1 MRSCFITRVGRNHL
15 YIRCLYGIFGR
26 ESTKYTVVYGV
37 YIQVLAN
44 PTHPY
49 CIAGHTKQFQRYT
62 PGELVKVALISL
74 NTDNMRTNTHTSTHN
89 TYTHTY
95 THMYTCTH
103 THTCLNS
110 LVLWAS
116 VVLKRLCCCTTK
128 SACPQTHVHLL
139 KLTSTVWCTGAAV
152 QGKHMHTNTHAPTQT
167 VPRSLVH
174 WASVVRG
181 QLCCCTRGCV
191 LLRPQCGL
199 CPDLCQRLWG
209 ELCVASLHW
218 NTRRCVRRCL
228 CMCRV

>member
-139 KLTSTVWCTGAAV
+139 KPTSTVLCTGASV
-152 QGKHMHTNTHAPTQT
+152 LLHDKKRMPTNTRTPAQT
-167 VPRSLVH
+167 YQYSLVH
-174 WASVVRG
+174 W
-181 QLCCCTRGCV
+181 CCCTRKTHAHKHACTHTN
-191 LLRPQCGL
+191 C
-199 CPDLCQRLWG
+199 
-209 ELCVASLHW
+209 AA
-218 NTRRCVRRCL
+218 
-228 CMCRV
+228 